1 MPTRRISEQLQIHS
15 IFPTEIFT
23 IQANGIDNE
32 KLARIILSMEST
44 QESVSSF
51 EGWKGSYALL
61 NHEDFRWVI
70 DFWAEN
76 LGFILNRY
84 NFREDLHVEICNM
97 WPNVNRPKDANKQHI
112 HAGVN
117 FSFIYYIKVPRDSG
131 NLVIVDPRVMRKM
144 THEHHLLKNSDDPKT
159 KENIIVPAIEGEFII
174 FPSYLEHYVEPNM
187 SYEPRISISGN
198 IVLDQ
203 HDGTEYE
210 DEWLSASEPLM
221 TIKTC

>member
-1 MPTRRISEQLQIHS
+1 MSIKRISEQLQIHS
-15 IFPTEIFT
+15 IFPTELFT
-23 IQANGIDNE
+23 IQAGNIDNN
-32 KLARIILSMEST
+32 KLANIILEMERT
-44 QESVSSF
+44 QESVSSL

-61 NHEDFRWVI
+61 GHQDFRWII
-70 DFWAEN
+70 DFFGEN

-117 FSFIYYIKVPRDSG
+117 FSFIYYIKVPLNSG
-131 NLVIVDPRVMRKM
+131 RLVIVDPRVMRKM

-159 KENIIVPAIEGEFII
+159 KENITVPAIEGEFVI
-174 FPSYLEHYVEPNM
+174 FPAYLEHYVEPNM
-187 SYEPRISISGN
+187 SDEPRVSISGN

-203 HDGTEYE
+203 HTNTEYA
-210 DEWLSASEPLM
+210 DEWLSSSEQVM
-221 TIKTC
+221 TPESC